1 MRLPQLL
8 SIISLI
14 FSLHSL
20 GFCFPRCTFSSDP
33 RLLDRENTGLRA
45 NKLADGQLASES
57 PVIAAI
63 LLIKSESRPFSNH
76 YYLSLFDW
84 PGTQITDRFLSF
96 NKHAAVTQTDSSG
109 IHRTVFKSIVEIW
122 DRGYIAGKELR
133 PGKHKQSGRHTD
145 GEQNL
150 KVSQTYWNEKTKD

>member
-20 GFCFPRCTFSSDP
+20 GFCFPRCTISSDP

-57 PVIAAI
+57 PAIAAI
-63 LLIKSESRPFSNH
+63 PLTKTESRLFS
-76 YYLSLFDW
+76 S
-84 PGTQITDRFLSF
+84 
-96 NKHAAVTQTDSSG
+96 AG
-109 IHRTVFKSIVEIW
+109 IHRTVLNQLVRSGIV
-122 DRGYIAGKELR
+122 ATLQGKNS
-133 PGKHKQSGRHTD
+133 GQGKKHKQSGRHTA

-150 KVSQTYWNEKTKD
+150 KVSQTH